1 MKHSLFIALLLSLLW
16 VNPAFADPVTLI
28 IAAATAAGTTGLAY
42 VAGHFAAGVAFS
54 TVFGYFAASFGI
66 TLGLGYLAQALQP
79 GLSANV
85 NRGYTVA
92 GITPAA
98 DQAVIYGRTRVGG
111 VIVHKEVSDKNRWL
125 HYVIA
130 IAGHECEKVEAIYFD
145 DKRWV
150 LAYGRSAD
158 DLLPTDDPLDIG
170 YNYRAANGR
179 GTVKLANLQV
189 YIDNDLTEL
198 HEDRVNVEV
207 YLGKDDQ
214 KASEA
219 LIAASDGQWT
229 SAHRLQGICYVY
241 LALRFDSDAWPN
253 GEPNISFDVK
263 GKKII
268 DPRVS
273 FRSPK
278 WTDNAALIMRDYIRA
293 DYGVNDTATDDRS
306 FAAAANI
313 CDEIVVQDPS
323 KPITER
329 TRGLG
334 NLTGTNSERRYTANG
349 SFRVGSVVKE
359 VMNDINLSMDGLVW
373 YTQGK
378 WKVKPGHYT
387 PPIATF
393 GEDDMRSPLKI
404 VTRKSRRDNFNTVTG
419 LFKGPGTNY
428 TPTDYPAVEN
438 DTFLREDNGIVS
450 SISLDYPM
458 TDSVWTAQRISNI
471 ALRRNREQ
479 ISVMALFGLN
489 AFQVQV
495 GDHILLNNERVGW
508 VNKEFQILDW
518 KLKPDKKGNISIEME
533 MHEISQNVFVD
544 YLSRKGAR
552 YASDDDIVNNNTGLF
567 NYHYVPP
574 IGISAVASTRVNN
587 ENLLNVITITTSTNE
602 DDWLQYV
609 EVRYRN
615 LATDRPP
622 GRLVGSGEVGLA
634 EITDLAPGNY
644 EVSVQGV
651 NTFGVR
657 GPISYSGRVRVEKD
671 ATPPANITGFR
682 YNLIDSNL
690 FFEWDASP
698 DLDLSF
704 YRIRYAGT
712 LANALYSDA
721 ITVASKI
728 PRPATSVSLP
738 AMAGTYMIKAIDK
751 SGNQSVQAAQIVIR
765 PEDLQVFSHEET
777 ATESP
782 VFSGSN
788 TWTVVQNGVLS
799 NRAALAT
806 SLGLEGEYL
815 FSNSIDLGASHRARV
830 SVEMDLTRYQSG
842 TNFDDLLGD
851 FDGLGGTFDKV
862 SDGTEH
868 DDINVVSFV
877 SFNDG
882 PKSNDGGWSEWRRFT
897 VADIYARSFRFRIA
911 LISERLGV
919 SIDITSLVAR
929 VRYNG

>member
-16 VNPAFADPVTLI
+16 VSPAFADPVTLI

-79 GLSANV
+79 GLSATV

-98 DQAVIYGRTRVGG
+98 DQAVIYGQTRVGG
-111 VIVHKEVSDKNRWL
+111 VIVHKEVTDKNRWL
-125 HYVIA
+125 HQVIA
-130 IAGHECEKVEAIYFD
+130 IAGHECEEIVAIYFD
-145 DKRWV
+145 DKRY
-150 LAYGRSAD
+150 LIASGQSAEDRAGRSQ
-158 DLLPTDDPLDIG
+158 TDPE
-170 YNYRAANGR
+170 NSARFRAKDGR
-179 GTVKLANLQV
+179 GKVSLSGLA
-189 YIDNDLTEL
+189 DNKDGFGRTHFEKIK
-198 HEDRVNVEV
+198 VEV
-207 YLGKDDQ
+207 YYGDPDQ
-214 KASEA
+214 KASKA
-219 LIAASDGQWT
+219 LVAASEDGQWT

-253 GEPNISFDVK
+253 GEPNLSFEVK
-263 GKKII
+263 GKRIF
-268 DPRVS
+268 DPRLSIPREVWS
-273 FRSPK
+273 
-278 WTDNAALIMRDYIRA
+278 DNAALIMRDYIMA

-306 FAAAANI
+306 FAAAANV
-313 CDEIVVQDPS
+313 CDEIVVRDPS
-323 KPITER
+323 KPITDS
-329 TRGLG
+329 
-334 NLTGTNSERRYTANG
+334 NNSEKRYTANG

-393 GEDDMRSPLKI
+393 GEDDMRSSLKI

-479 ISVMALFGLN
+479 VSVMGLFGLN

-518 KLKPDKKGNISIEME
+518 KLKPDKKGNLSIEME
-533 MHEISQNVFVD
+533 MHEISPNVFVD
-544 YLSRKGAR
+544 YLSRKGTL
-552 YASDDDIVNNNTGLF
+552 YDSDAEIVNNNTGLF
-567 NYHYVPP
+567 NFHYLPA

-587 ENLLNVITITTSTNE
+587 ENLINVITVTTSTNE
-602 DDWLQYV
+602 DEWIQYV

-622 GRLVGSGEVGLA
+622 GRLVGSGEVGIA

-651 NTFGVR
+651 NTVGVR
-657 GPISYSGRVRVEKD
+657 GPISYSGRVQVEKD
-671 ATPPANITGFR
+671 ATPPANITGFS

-815 FSNSIDLGASHRARV
+815 FANAIDLGASHRARV

-882 PKSNDGGWSEWRRFT
+882 PKSSGGGWSEWRRFT

>member
-1 MKHSLFIALLLSLLW
+1 MKHSLLIALLLSLLW
-16 VNPAFADPVTLI
+16 VSPAFADPVTLI

-145 DKRWV
+145 DKRFQ
-150 LAYGRSAD
+150 LAYGVRTED
-158 DLLPTDDPLDIG
+158 RPDLKDPKDNS
-170 YNYRAANGR
+170 YAYRASQGR
-179 GTVKLANLQV
+179 GHVKLANLEV
-189 YIDNDLTEL
+189 YFKEGITEIEERKVHL
-198 HEDRVNVEV
+198 EV
-207 YLGKDDQ
+207 YLGKDNQ

-219 LIAASDGQWT
+219 LIAASDGDWT
-229 SAHRLQGICYVY
+229 SAHRLQGICYLY

-253 GEPNISFDVK
+253 GEPNLSFDVK

-268 DPRVS
+268 DPRDE
-273 FRSPK
+273 FQYPK
-278 WTDNAALIMRDYIRA
+278 WTDNAALIMRDYIMS
-293 DYGVNDTATDDRS
+293 DYGVNDNAIDEKS

-329 TRGLG
+329 TRGFG
-334 NLTGTNSERRYTANG
+334 NLRGTNSERRYTANG

-373 YTQGK
+373 YSQGK

-393 GEDDMRSPLKI
+393 GEDDMRSSLKI

-438 DTFLREDNGIVS
+438 ATFLSEDNGIVS

-479 ISVMALFGLN
+479 ISVMGLFGLN
-489 AFQVQV
+489 ALEVQV

-533 MHEISQNVFVD
+533 MHEISRNVFVD

-552 YASDDDIVNNNTGLF
+552 YASDDEIVNDNTGLF
-567 NYHYVPP
+567 DFHYLPP
-574 IGISAVASTRVNN
+574 IGISAVASTRINN
-587 ENLLNVITITTSTNE
+587 ENLINVITVKTSTNE
-602 DDWLQYV
+602 PEWIQFV
-609 EVRYRN
+609 EVRYKE
-615 LATDRPP
+615 LFIGTAPWKLIGT
-622 GRLVGSGEVGLA
+622 GEVGVS
-634 EITDLAPGNY
+634 EIIDPPPGHY
-644 EVSVQGV
+644 QVSVQGV
-651 NTFGVR
+651 NAVGVR
-657 GPISYSGRVRVEKD
+657 GPISYSNRVRVERD
-671 ATPPANITGFR
+671 NTVPANITGFS

-698 DLDLSF
+698 DFDLSF
-704 YRIRYAGT
+704 YRIRYAST
-712 LANALYSDA
+712 LANARYSNA
-721 ITVASKI
+721 ITVANKI
-728 PRPATSVSLP
+728 SRPATSVSLP

-751 SGNQSVQAAQIVIR
+751 SGNQSIQAAEIVIR
-765 PEDLQVFSHEET
+765 SEDLQVFSHEET

-782 VFSGSN
+782 VFSGSK
-788 TWTVVQNGVLS
+788 TWTVVQNGVIS

-806 SLGLEGEYL
+806 DLGLEGTYT
-815 FSNSIDLGASHRARV
+815 FANAIDLGASHRARV
-830 SVEMDLTRYQSG
+830 SIEMDLTRYQSA

-851 FDGLGGTFDKV
+851 FDSLGGMFDKV

-868 DDINVVSFV
+868 DDINVVSYV
-877 SFNDG
+877 SVNDG
-882 PKSNDGGWSEWRRFT
+882 PKSSGGGWSDWRRFT
-897 VADIYARSFRFRIA
+897 VADVYGRSFRFRVA
-911 LISERLGV
+911 LVSSRIGV

>member
-1 MKHSLFIALLLSLLW
+1 MKHSLLIALLLSLLW
-16 VNPAFADPVTLI
+16 VSPAFADPVTLI

-54 TVFGYFAASFGI
+54 TIFGYFAASFGL
-66 TLGLGYLAQALQP
+66 TLALGYLAQALQP
-79 GLSANV
+79 GLSANI

-92 GITPAA
+92 GISPAA
-98 DQAVIYGRTRVGG
+98 DQAVIYGKTRVGG
-111 VIVHKEVSDKNRWL
+111 VIIHKEVTDKNRWL
-125 HYVIA
+125 HQVIA
-130 IAGHECEKVEAIYFD
+130 VAGHECEAVTAVYFD
-145 DKRWV
+145 DIRFSV
-150 LAYGRSAD
+150 RMNEN
-158 DLLPTDDPLDIG
+158 TRQ
-170 YNYRAANGR
+170 RAAEGYGSVNIGITAQER
-179 GTVKLANLQV
+179 GEREFDFR
-189 YIDNDLTEL
+189 YIDI
-198 HEDRVNVEV
+198 EV
-207 YLGKDDQ
+207 FYGDPDQ
-214 KASEA
+214 QACKRLVRE
-219 LIAASDGQWT
+219 SDGQWT
-229 SAHRLQGICYVY
+229 SEHRLRGICYVY
-241 LALRFDSDAWPN
+241 IALKFDSDSWPN
-253 GEPNISFDVK
+253 GEPNISFEVM
-263 GKKII
+263 GKRVF
-268 DPRVS
+268 DPRTGLTEWS
-273 FRSPK
+273 
-278 WTDNAALIMRDYIRA
+278 DNPALIARDYIHA
-293 DYGVNDTATDDRS
+293 DFGVNDTATDDRS
-306 FAAAANI
+306 FAAAANV
-313 CDEIVVQDPS
+313 CDEMVVRDPRKS
-323 KPITER
+323 ITLR
-329 TRGLG
+329 
-334 NLTGTNSERRYTANG
+334 NNSEKRYTANG
-349 SFRVGSVVKE
+349 SFRVGSAVKE
-359 VMNDINLSMDGLVW
+359 VLNDINLSMGGLVW
-373 YTQGK
+373 YAQGK
-378 WKVKPGHYT
+378 WKIKPGHYT

-419 LFKGPGTNY
+419 LYKGPGTNY
-428 TPTDYPAVEN
+428 TPTDYPAVNN

-458 TDSVWTAQRISNI
+458 TDSVWTAQRISNL

-479 ISVMALFGLN
+479 VSVMALFGLN
-489 AFQVQV
+489 GFQVQV

-508 VNKEFQILDW
+508 VNKEFQIMDW
-518 KLKPDKKGNISIEME
+518 KLKPDKKGNVAIEME
-533 MHEISQNVFVD
+533 MQEISRNVFVD
-544 YLSRKGAR
+544 YLSRKGTL
-552 YASDDDIVNNNTGLF
+552 YDSDAEIVNNNTGLF
-567 NYHYVPP
+567 NFHYLPA

-587 ENLLNVITITTSTNE
+587 ENLINVITVTTSTNE
-602 DDWLQYV
+602 DEWIQYV

-622 GRLVGSGEVGLA
+622 GRLVGSGEVGIA

-651 NTFGVR
+651 NTVGVR

-671 ATPPANITGFR
+671 ATPPANITGFS

-782 VFSGSN
+782 LFSGSK
-788 TWTVVQNGVLS
+788 TWAVVQNGALS

-806 SLGLEGEYL
+806 NLGLEGDYL

-851 FDGLGGTFDKV
+851 FDSLGGTFDKV

-882 PKSNDGGWSEWRRFT
+882 PKSNGGGWSEWRRFT